1 MEHGGLR
8 RTPVSHT
15 FPGWTAQEIHRALNE
30 PELSEE
36 SAEILDRVGSA
47 LGAAEGTG
55 PDDDPFLRRQL
66 GKSHAAGHAEGR
78 AEAQRANALKVLK
91 ARGIS
96 VSPSLSE
103 RLAEMAEGSERL
115 LDAALEC
122 RDEEHFLR
130 VVSARK

>member
-15 FPGWTAQEIHRALNE
+15 FPGWMAEEIHRALNE

-36 SAEILDRVGSA
+36 SAETLDRVGSA

-66 GKSHAAGHAEGR
+66 GKSHAAGHAEGW

-115 LDAALEC
+115 LDAALQC